1 MENSD
6 IGESSCRRKPNIDK
20 MSDSERPLKKARFAW
35 QVKGRYHLKDQEE
48 ISENNVEENNTQISP
63 APNIVDVE
71 QIDSITEGIEMTSKA
86 EENLELLGD
95 YLLRQQDFSVAPIIN
110 NSPSENSATEV
121 KPIIITQEE
130 ISGPSSEIVSAAV
143 VPFESPSEDKVPVKN
158 HTFNK
163 SSAPSSYFKSFA
175 DDFKYTRPLPIT
187 MQPGPLK
194 SEDQYLARWQARQV
208 N

>member
-6 IGESSCRRKPNIDK
+6 IGESSCRRKLNIDK
-20 MSDSERPLKKARFAW
+20 MSDSERPLKKAKFAW

-48 ISENNVEENNTQISP
+48 IAENNVEENNTQITP
-63 APNIVDVE
+63 APNIVNVE

-95 YLLRQQDFSVAPIIN
+95 YLLRQQDFSIAPIISN
-110 NSPSENSATEV
+110 TPSESSATEV
-121 KPIIITQEE
+121 KPCIIPQEE
-130 ISGPSSEIVSAAV
+130 LSGPSSEIVSTAV
-143 VPFESPSEDKVPVKN
+143 VPLESPSEVKVPVKN
-158 HTFNK
+158 YTFNK
-163 SSAPSSYFKSFA
+163 GLAPSSSFKSFA

-187 MQPGPLK
+187 MQPRTVK

>member
-20 MSDSERPLKKARFAW
+20 MSDSERPLKKAKFAW
-35 QVKGRYHLKDQEE
+35 QVKGRYHLKDQEVA
-48 ISENNVEENNTQISP
+48 ENNVEENNTQITT
-63 APNIVDVE
+63 APNIVTVE

-95 YLLRQQDFSVAPIIN
+95 YLLRQQDFSIAPIIN
-110 NSPSENSATEV
+110 NTPSESSATEM
-121 KPIIITQEE
+121 KPNIIPQGE
-130 ISGPSSEIVSAAV
+130 ISGPSSELVSGAV
-143 VPFESPSEDKVPVKN
+143 VPLESTSSEVKVPVKN
-158 HTFNK
+158 YTYK
-163 SSAPSSYFKSFA
+163 SLTPSSSFKSFA

-187 MQPGPLK
+187 MQPRPLK